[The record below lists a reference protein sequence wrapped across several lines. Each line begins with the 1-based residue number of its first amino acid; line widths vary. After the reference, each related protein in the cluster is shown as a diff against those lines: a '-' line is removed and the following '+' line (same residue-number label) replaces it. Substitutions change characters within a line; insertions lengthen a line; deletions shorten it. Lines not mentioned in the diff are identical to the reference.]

1 MLEQSRET
9 NLLIP
14 SKRASPHKFEERLNC
29 LTARGGTAI
38 YGLYRYVPLLM
49 VWFSSS
55 LLWDR
60 ICIVNQ
66 RVWV

>member
-29 LTARGGTAI
+29 LTARGVLPYMGYI
-38 YGLYRYVPLLM
+38 GMCR
-49 VWFSSS
+49 
-55 LLWDR
+55 
-60 ICIVNQ
+60 C
-66 RVWV
+66 